1 MREAMTSAKEDLE
14 MKQRSQVIL
23 NRSLSSY
30 ESVGFWLD
38 YCIVDVRTLVL
49 YSESASSST

>member
-1 MREAMTSAKEDLE
+1 MTSAKEDLE